1 MKTANSSETSSAKAV
16 VDVNSQSKASAIIQK
31 MKDDKNA
38 IKQFFRGEISI
49 QEIDARGIKFVKP
62 I

>member
-31 MKDDKNA
+31 MKDDKKA